1 MVGGGG
7 GVLEFHRSSYQWKK
21 SIIADIARLREKKNQ
36 TQKKSEEREESS
48 WYIKRTLICAQSP
61 IFSYF
66 LNLFYLTLTNFLN
79 LRINIFLFLI
89 PKIVIQIN

>member
-1 MVGGGG
+1 MEEIDNCGY
-7 GVLEFHRSSYQWKK
+7 SKT
-21 SIIADIARLREKKNQ
+21 AREKESNP
-36 TQKKSEEREESS
+36 KKIRREREESS